1 MNHRQLPEADSR
13 WTNRANE
20 TQADTSLGSIQAQR
34 IIGRR
39 LGQLL
44 EGVVLSRAGISRL
57 TRRLA
62 CRRYAA
68 GETIVNQGVQGDFM
82 GLVGSGQV
90 AIQLPPGEASTRAVD
105 SDSPTVLLRP
115 GSTFGEAM
123 LVDGRPSGGTVHAVT
138 DTELYVLRRAD
149 YLDVAGQ
156 RSSRP
161 AFGFGPWLGWLALAV
176 LGLAIVAIVLGILWG
191 GDWLSGLALGGSQPV
206 ETPTSIQVSSAVQI
220 VAPQPGEVL
229 EYSTSLLVQ
238 AILTKPGFSEA
249 ALQVD
254 GASQGVHVNPD
265 LDASP
270 WIVEWGWEEVSE
282 GSHALSVQARDV
294 DGEWRTSEQVTV
306 TVVPAGLLAFASNRD
321 GSQAIYTMRT
331 DGRSVTRWTSGPD
344 NARQPSWGGEG
355 LLAYVAEPEIGQPVI
370 RQIAGAGGK
379 ATDLFP
385 GRDPDWSPAGVRL
398 AFTATADDVSQV
410 FTAIAT
416 GAAPFQ
422 VTEEQT
428 YAGQPTW
435 SPDGRRLAY
444 AAERDGNW
452 DIWVA
457 GLDGSEPRRL
467 TKDPDMDWA
476 PAWSPDGSQL
486 AFVSNRRGSHQ
497 IYVMRDDGSGVRAL
511 TDFPFGAE
519 APAWS
524 PTGLWLAFA
533 AYTGDGEGV
542 NAREIYLMRSDGRE
556 QVRLTYNAFDDIQP
570 DWSRSP

>member
-1 MNHRQLPEADSR
+1 V
-13 WTNRANE
+13 NR
-20 TQADTSLGSIQAQR
+20 
-34 IIGRR
+34 
-39 LGQLL
+39 
-44 EGVVLSRAGISRL
+44 
-57 TRRLA
+57 
-62 CRRYAA
+62 
-68 GETIVNQGVQGDFM
+68 
-82 GLVGSGQV
+82 
-90 AIQLPPGEASTRAVD
+90 
-105 SDSPTVLLRP
+105 DSPTVLLRP
-115 GSTFGEAM
+115 GDTFGEAM
-123 LVDGRPSGGTVHAVT
+123 LVDGRPSGGTVRAVT

-149 YLDVAGQ
+149 YLDVLGQ

-176 LGLAIVAIVLGILWG
+176 LVLAIVAVLLGIFLG
-191 GDWLSGLALGGSQPV
+191 GDLLSGLALGGSQPI
-206 ETPTSIQVSSAVQI
+206 ETPTSIQTSSAVQI

-238 AILTKPGFSEA
+238 AILTEPGFSEA

-254 GASQGVHVNPD
+254 GVRQAVHVNSD

-282 GSHALSVQARDV
+282 GSHTLSVQARYR
-294 DGEWRTSEQVTV
+294 DGEWRASEQVVV

-331 DGRSVTRWTSGPD
+331 DGRNVTRWTSGPD
-344 NARQPSWGGEG
+344 DARQPSWGGEG

-370 RQIAGAGGK
+370 RQVASAGGE
-379 ATDLFP
+379 AIDLFP
-385 GRDPDWSPAGVRL
+385 GRDPDWSPSGVRL
-398 AFTATADDVSQV
+398 AFAATVDGVSQV
-410 FTAIAT
+410 FTVIAT
-416 GAAPFQ
+416 GEAPFQ
-422 VTEEQT
+422 VTEEET
-428 YAGQPTW
+428 YAGKPTW

-444 AAERDGNW
+444 AVERDGNW

-457 GLDGSEPRRL
+457 GLDGSEPGRL

-486 AFVSNRRGSHQ
+486 AFVSNRGGSHQ
-497 IYVMRDDGSGVRAL
+497 IYVMRDDGSSVQAL

-524 PTGLWLAFA
+524 PTGLWLAFV
-533 AYTGDGEGV
+533 AYTGEGEGV

-556 QVRLTYNAFDDIQP
+556 QVRLTYNAFDDSQP
-570 DWSRSP
+570 DWTWSP